1 MQTPRPW
8 WAHAVTTVAALLT
21 SALLVACDAQKPE
34 PPKPSTEPVTK
45 QVAEPAS
52 KPEPNYQ
59 AARYDKLHFKP
70 AIEKAT
76 DAECLACHQEVLKP
90 SVRKHSPAGLASA
103 DVKAWYQQL
112 STYSG
117 EQDTLHRR
125 HLETPMAKELMTLR
139 CNTCHQGHDPR
150 DEAPGTSASN
160 QDQTQPLR
168 KSVSAEDVC
177 LKCHGKMN
185 WQVMGLPQPWELS
198 RATFQNNCTL
208 CHVAIRT
215 TRHQVNYLNAK
226 AIEEA
231 GARNSDTC
239 FGCHGGRPWY
249 RLTYPYPRNAWPG
262 MSATV
267 PDWARNRPTT
277 SEARFL
283 PAAAAQGTKP

>member
-8 WAHAVTTVAALLT
+8 WAHAVTTVAVLLT
-21 SALLVACDAQKPE
+21 SALLGACDAQKPE
-34 PPKPSTEPVTK
+34 PPKPSAEIAAK
-45 QVAEPAS
+45 VAEPAP

-70 AIEKAT
+70 AIDTAT

-90 SVRKHSPAGLASA
+90 SVRKHAPAGLAAA
-103 DVKAWYQQL
+103 DAKAWYQQL

-117 EQDTLHRR
+117 EQDTMHRR
-125 HLETPMAKELMTLR
+125 HLETPLAKELMALR

-168 KSVSAEDVC
+168 KSVSAEAVC

-185 WQVMGLPQPWELS
+185 WQVMGLPQPWDQS
-198 RATFQNNCTL
+198 KATFQNNCLL
-208 CHVAIRT
+208 CHAAIRT
-215 TRHQVNYLNAK
+215 TRHQVTYLNAK

-231 GARNSDTC
+231 GAKSADAC
-239 FGCHGGRPWY
+239 YGCHGGRAWY
-249 RLTYPYPRNAWPG
+249 RLNYPYPRNAWQG
-262 MSATV
+262 MSTTV

>member
-8 WAHAVTTVAALLT
+8 WAQAVTTVAALLT
-21 SALLVACDAQKPE
+21 SALLVACDGPKPE
-34 PPKPSTEPVTK
+34 PAKTS
-45 QVAEPAS
+45 AEPAAKIS
-52 KPEPNYQ
+52 EPAPKAEPNYH
-59 AARYDKLHFKP
+59 AARYDKIHFKP

-103 DVKAWYQQL
+103 DVKAWYQL
-112 STYSG
+112 TSTYTG
-117 EQDTLHRR
+117 EQDTMHRR
-125 HLETPMAKELMTLR
+125 HLETPLAKELMNLR

-168 KSVSAEDVC
+168 KSVSTEAVC

-185 WQVMGLPQPWELS
+185 WQVMGLPQPWEQS
-198 RATFQNNCTL
+198 KTTFQNNCTL
-208 CHVAIRT
+208 CHAAIRT

-231 GARNSDTC
+231 GAKNSDTC
-239 FGCHGGRPWY
+239 YGCHGGRSWY
-249 RLTYPYPRNAWPG
+249 RLHYPYPRNAWQG

-267 PDWARNRPTT
+267 PDWAKNRPTT

-283 PAAAAQGTKP
+283 PAAVAQGTKP

>member
-8 WAHAVTTVAALLT
+8 WAQAVTTVAALLT
-21 SALLVACDAQKPE
+21 SALLVACDGPKPE
-34 PPKPSTEPVTK
+34 PAKTS
-45 QVAEPAS
+45 AEPAAKIS
-52 KPEPNYQ
+52 EPAPKAEPNYH
-59 AARYDKLHFKP
+59 AARYDKIHFKP

-103 DVKAWYQQL
+103 DVKAWYQL
-112 STYSG
+112 TSTYTG
-117 EQDTLHRR
+117 EQDTMHRR
-125 HLETPMAKELMTLR
+125 HLETPLAKELMNLR

-168 KSVSAEDVC
+168 KSVSTEAVC

-185 WQVMGLPQPWELS
+185 WQVMGLPQPWEQS
-198 RATFQNNCTL
+198 KTTFQNNCTL
-208 CHVAIRT
+208 CHAAIRT

-231 GARNSDTC
+231 GSKNSDTC
-239 FGCHGGRPWY
+239 YGCHGGRSWY
-249 RLTYPYPRNAWPG
+249 RLHYPYPRNAWQG
-262 MSATV
+262 MSDTV
-267 PDWARNRPTT
+267 PDWAKNRPTT

-283 PAAAAQGTKP
+283 PAAIAQGTKP